1 MFGMFNEN
9 FLEFFYKD
17 NTPPPVQC
25 LTAPHDYNMEGVFM
39 VTFSIV
45 SSLAC
50 LGYGYIMHMR
60 VRELEVKKNNTAS
73 WYRRDKASQCLTPSM
88 FYNDIPEI
96 SNTAVKTEY
105 STEQTG
111 LDTEYVD
118 GKCNYVEFNQYS
130 TLF

>member
-1 MFGMFNEN
+1 MLNDN
-9 FLEFFYKD
+9 FLEFFYQD
-17 NTPPPVQC
+17 VAPPVQC

-60 VRELEVKKNNTAS
+60 VRELEVKKNTMASS
-73 WYRRDKASQCLTPSM
+73 WYNCNKSTQYLTPSM
-88 FYNDIPEI
+88 FCNDIPDSPNVNSEF
-96 SNTAVKTEY
+96 VV
-105 STEQTG
+105 EQTG

-118 GKCNYVEFNQYS
+118 GKCNYVDFNQYS